1 MQQLMVRHAEIIR
14 LSLLGLE
21 QKEIAEKLGVRRN
34 MVRKV
39 LEQPLVR
46 RELEIRR
53 EEILKNTEK
62 NDSKSKEEARRLLDE
77 ASMQAA
83 KTQINLLHDED
94 SGVALRA
101 SQAILDRALGK
112 ADLKTPISNQVLIS
126 IDQVQNLQLALR
138 ESGV

>member
-62 NDSKSKEEARRLLDE
+62 NVSKSKEEARRLLDE